1 MTCPIIFLLQ
11 QETQQNKTTENIISR
26 ICILLLKN
34 WNVFMDIHM
43 SLVKGSINPYLN
55 PRMIFLQ
62 VVIVSFFFQK
72 FIRDVCVLRDTRN
85 AVQFMMICSHDT
97 VLLCVTNRHVFSCYW
112 LISKHEKMRPLDFSL
127 HIFYM
132 PCAMSYTW
140 LTLTLLKWRIWWTNN
155 ASRWDLTWRLKG

>member
-1 MTCPIIFLLQ
+1 
-11 QETQQNKTTENIISR
+11 
-26 ICILLLKN
+26 
-34 WNVFMDIHM
+34 M

-97 VLLCVTNRHVFSCYW
+97 VLLCVTNRHVFSCY
-112 LISKHEKMRPLDFSL
+112 
-127 HIFYM
+127 
-132 PCAMSYTW
+132 
-140 LTLTLLKWRIWWTNN
+140 
-155 ASRWDLTWRLKG
+155 